1 MPDRAATTGTGGGF
15 HPAAAPNA
23 NDLLGIGAGLPDELF
38 RSTTILVTTGGSA
51 VVWAAFVVFGRRRR
65 DGEPPAPDPVLAAAA
80 AAPFEAIETAELI
93 PPSSGL
99 PVPPGV
105 DPTEAGLPRWR
116 RPSLLQA
123 RKMDPLRNAVE
134 AISLT
139 FDDGAAASLAG
150 IERRRIRYRLVSLMD
165 VPDEVRANEIG
176 ILDRGDEVEIVDVR
190 GTYRLVRC
198 PDGLQGWLHQ
208 MVLGEVVGDDAEA
221 DDAPDGI
228 DEDVLAAFIATR
240 QKTA

>member
-1 MPDRAATTGTGGGF
+1 
-15 HPAAAPNA
+15 
-23 NDLLGIGAGLPDELF
+23 
-38 RSTTILVTTGGSA
+38 
-51 VVWAAFVVFGRRRR
+51 
-65 DGEPPAPDPVLAAAA
+65 
-80 AAPFEAIETAELI
+80 
-93 PPSSGL
+93 
-99 PVPPGV
+99 
-105 DPTEAGLPRWR
+105 
-116 RPSLLQA
+116 
-123 RKMDPLRNAVE
+123 
-134 AISLT
+134 
-139 FDDGAAASLAG
+139 
-150 IERRRIRYRLVSLMD
+150 MD

-198 PDGLQGWLHQ
+198 PDGQQGWLHQ

>member
-1 MPDRAATTGTGGGF
+1 MNP
-15 HPAAAPNA
+15 
-23 NDLLGIGAGLPDELF
+23 
-38 RSTTILVTTGGSA
+38 
-51 VVWAAFVVFGRRRR
+51 RRPTRCS
-65 DGEPPAPDPVLAAAA
+65 PLAA
-80 AAPFEAIETAELI
+80 AAPFESIETAELV

-123 RKMDPLRNAVE
+123 RKTDPLRTAVT
-134 AISLT
+134 AVSLT
-139 FDDGAAASLAG
+139 FDDGLAATLGG
-150 IERRRIRYRLVSLMD
+150 IERRRIRYRLVTLMD

-198 PDGLQGWLHQ
+198 PDGQQGWLHQ
-208 MVLGEVVGDDAEA
+208 MVLGDVVGEEA
-221 DDAPDGI
+221 GADESAPDGI